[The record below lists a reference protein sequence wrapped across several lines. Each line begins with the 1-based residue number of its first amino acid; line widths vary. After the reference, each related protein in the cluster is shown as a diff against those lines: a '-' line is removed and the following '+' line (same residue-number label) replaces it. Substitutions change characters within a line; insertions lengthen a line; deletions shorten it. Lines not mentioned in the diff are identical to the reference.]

1 MLTDD
6 SKADHLFLNPAP
18 DLTVSEGP
26 YDSSMEFDPFFPVT
40 SDGTY
45 PNGYTHNGIDLQFSQ
60 SSEESYRSTDGGSD
74 LLFSD
79 GKRSPSPPPKRH
91 RSLDAFAPI
100 PCQYMSTGGPFV
112 PTMYPR
118 KTRHP
123 AACDHL
129 KTYSNQYPGMIL
141 DRALFTSNEGQ
152 YFAPEIQNLDWYL
165 QPPSDQEPQIPVYN
179 DPDALLS
186 RYPVYRSSSCPSRFF
201 TSGAATSSPLQVLQ
215 GKLLEGTDD
224 SENDF
229 LFSLTSKRRSN
240 KKRENLPK
248 ESTALLK
255 KWLLEHM
262 LMPYPINE
270 EKHSLCC
277 ATGLDI
283 SQINNWFINA
293 RVRIWKP
300 IVSRIFKKYKT
311 QLLEE
316 AEGDEN
322 LQKRIS
328 EAEKSTTMSMI
339 SLLSSCQEARKE
351 LEGSTLDSVSLVAH

>member
-1 MLTDD
+1 MLTAD
-6 SKADHLFLNPAP
+6 SKADHSFLNPAP
-18 DLTVSEGP
+18 DLISSEGP
-26 YDSSMEFDPFFPVT
+26 FESSMEFEPFFPMT
-40 SDGTY
+40 SDGAY
-45 PNGYTHNGIDLQFSQ
+45 PDSYAPNGIDLQFSQ
-60 SSEESYRSTDGGSD
+60 SSEESYKSTDNASD

-79 GKRSPSPPPKRH
+79 GRRSPSPPPKRH

-100 PCQYMSTGGPFV
+100 PCQYMSTGASFV

-118 KTRHP
+118 KTHHP
-123 AACDHL
+123 AACDHM
-129 KTYSNQYPGMIL
+129 KMYSNQCPGMTV
-141 DRALFTSNEGQ
+141 DRAPFTHNEGQ

-165 QPPSDQEPQIPVYN
+165 QQQLDQEPQIPVYN
-179 DPDALLS
+179 DPGALVD

-201 TSGAATSSPLQVLQ
+201 TSCSATSSPLQVLP

-224 SENDF
+224 SENDL

-270 EKHSLCC
+270 EKHLLCC
-277 ATGLDI
+277 KTGLDI

-300 IVSRIFKKYKT
+300 IVSRVFKKYKT

-316 AEGDEN
+316 AEGDQN
-322 LQKRIS
+322 LHKRIS

-339 SLLSSCQEARKE
+339 SLLSSCPEARKE